1 MSSSHGYPGNIF
13 MFNPLTAFFL
23 SGLATDL
30 FIFICDSNPSNKTH
44 REETVKLDTSKR
56 IDRWQEWFTNF
67 CIPLFDKH
75 KEEYE
80 QSQFTD
86 GRYNM
91 NPFEVHSSML
101 ISASEMISHY
111 TTHNQLS
118 SKTLDNVSKWFAL
131 ISSLS
136 GTRLGYHFGA
146 TKLRD
151 LIGLSRDYT
160 TQTSTSRSSSVL
172 DHPHFSPGALFIRAM
187 FVVHIHKNRFSRN
200 LMILW
205 EDCNAV
211 FLAKYLCL
219 KDYFEHAEVDV
230 TQRVHFGPMFPYI
243 HHVPCKTLYM
253 LWDMTDQLSRPIP
266 IRDIFYQMTV
276 HIHGKAITFNTCN
289 TTMNSSSYCEY
300 GIQAKDCDH
309 LIAFESILFKA
320 HEDLNKQLS
329 MIMNC
334 EKQRH
339 FQMKNQMKKRNNQ
352 NQNETFCRKR
362 KRFNSPNFSI
372 RPFRFLFPPDH
383 YFLSVDDNSESEVFA
398 L

>member
-23 SGLATDL
+23 SGLATEL
-30 FIFICDSNPSNKTH
+30 FILICDSNPLNKTH
-44 REETVKLDTSKR
+44 REETVTLDTSKR
-56 IDRWQEWFTNF
+56 IDRWQEWFTNL

-101 ISASEMISHY
+101 ISASEMILHY

-118 SKTLDNVSKWFAL
+118 SKTIDNVSKWFEL
-131 ISSLS
+131 ISSLR
-136 GTRLGYHFGA
+136 GTRLGNHFGA

-151 LIGLSRDYT
+151 LISLSRDYT
-160 TQTSTSRSSSVL
+160 RQSSTSQSPSVL

-187 FVVHIHKNRFSRN
+187 FVVHIHKKRFSRN
-200 LMILW
+200 QMILW

-219 KDYFEHAEVDV
+219 KDYFEDAKDD
-230 TQRVHFGPMFPYI
+230 TTLRVNFVPTFPYI
-243 HHVPCKTLYM
+243 HHLPRKKLYNV
-253 LWDMTDQLSRPIP
+253 WNVTDQLSRPVP
-266 IRDIFYQMTV
+266 IHDIFYHVTV
-276 HIHGKAITFNTCN
+276 CIHGKAITFNTYN
-289 TTMNSSSYCEY
+289 TTTNSLSYCES
-300 GIQAKDCDH
+300 GCQAKDRDQ
-309 LIAFESILFKA
+309 LIAFESILTMAQDSLDKEF
-320 HEDLNKQLS
+320 N
-329 MIMNC
+329 MIVNC
-334 EKQRH
+334 EKQRR
-339 FQMKNQMKKRNNQ
+339 FQKKRKKNLNPT
-352 NQNETFCRKR
+352 ETFCGGRPRKR
-362 KRFNSPNFSI
+362 LNSPNIPI
-372 RPFRFLFPPDH
+372 RLFRFLFPPH
-383 YFLSVDDNSESEVFA
+383 QYFESFDDDSESEVFA